1 MLTPLVK
8 TLIFS
13 LMYRLLSAALQPVS
27 DNRIVDGIEAV
38 ARAGNLYYI
47 VIRDAS
53 ILFFSDCD
61 SMCIYKLYG
70 RLIGHE
76 ELFVSGIFFMVMTY
90 LTPKEQYRR
99 YFRFML
105 GVFLAVIIL
114 KPLAAGYEYD
124 MRFAELTKK
133 IEGISYEYDADTT
146 DLFTAFE
153 AEEN

>member
-1 MLTPLVK
+1 
-8 TLIFS
+8 
-13 LMYRLLSAALQPVS
+13 
-27 DNRIVDGIEAV
+27 
-38 ARAGNLYYI
+38 
-47 VIRDAS
+47 
-53 ILFFSDCD
+53 
-61 SMCIYKLYG
+61 MCIYKLYG
-70 RLIGHE
+70 RLIGYE
-76 ELFVSGIFFMVMTY
+76 ELFVSGFFFHGNDIFNAKGAVQ
-90 LTPKEQYRR
+90 EV
-99 YFRFML
+99 FRFML

>member
-1 MLTPLVK
+1 
-8 TLIFS
+8 
-13 LMYRLLSAALQPVS
+13 
-27 DNRIVDGIEAV
+27 
-38 ARAGNLYYI
+38 
-47 VIRDAS
+47 
-53 ILFFSDCD
+53 
-61 SMCIYKLYG
+61 MCIYKLYG

-76 ELFVSGIFFMVMTY
+76 ELFVSGVFFHNDIFNAKGAVQEI
-90 LTPKEQYRR
+90 L
-99 YFRFML
+99 FRFML

>member
-1 MLTPLVK
+1 MK
-8 TLIFS
+8 S
-13 LMYRLLSAALQPVS
+13 Y
-27 DNRIVDGIEAV
+27 
-38 ARAGNLYYI
+38 LYL
-47 VIRDAS
+47 A
-53 ILFFSDCD
+53 F
-61 SMCIYKLYG
+61 
-70 RLIGHE
+70 
-76 ELFVSGIFFMVMTY
+76 FFMVMTY

-99 YFRFML
+99 YFRFM
-105 GVFLAVIIL
+105 L

>member
-1 MLTPLVK
+1 MKSYLHLA
-8 TLIFS
+8 F
-13 LMYRLLSAALQPVS
+13 
-27 DNRIVDGIEAV
+27 
-38 ARAGNLYYI
+38 
-47 VIRDAS
+47 
-53 ILFFSDCD
+53 
-61 SMCIYKLYG
+61 
-70 RLIGHE
+70 
-76 ELFVSGIFFMVMTY
+76 FFMVMTY

>member
-1 MLTPLVK
+1 MK
-8 TLIFS
+8 S
-13 LMYRLLSAALQPVS
+13 Y
-27 DNRIVDGIEAV
+27 
-38 ARAGNLYYI
+38 LYL
-47 VIRDAS
+47 A
-53 ILFFSDCD
+53 F
-61 SMCIYKLYG
+61 
-70 RLIGHE
+70 
-76 ELFVSGIFFMVMTY
+76 FFMVMTY

-114 KPLAAGYEYD
+114 KPLAAGYE
-124 MRFAELTKK
+124 LTKK

>member
-1 MLTPLVK
+1 
-8 TLIFS
+8 
-13 LMYRLLSAALQPVS
+13 
-27 DNRIVDGIEAV
+27 
-38 ARAGNLYYI
+38 
-47 VIRDAS
+47 
-53 ILFFSDCD
+53 
-61 SMCIYKLYG
+61 MCIYKLYG

-76 ELFVSGIFFMVMTY
+76 KLFVSGIFFH
-90 LTPKEQYRR
+90 
-99 YFRFML
+99 

>member
-1 MLTPLVK
+1 MK
-8 TLIFS
+8 S
-13 LMYRLLSAALQPVS
+13 Y
-27 DNRIVDGIEAV
+27 
-38 ARAGNLYYI
+38 LYL
-47 VIRDAS
+47 A
-53 ILFFSDCD
+53 F
-61 SMCIYKLYG
+61 
-70 RLIGHE
+70 
-76 ELFVSGIFFMVMTY
+76 FFMVMTY

-153 AEEN
+153 AEENRLHSDFTCWSTASYCGASGKRG

>member
-1 MLTPLVK
+1 
-8 TLIFS
+8 
-13 LMYRLLSAALQPVS
+13 
-27 DNRIVDGIEAV
+27 
-38 ARAGNLYYI
+38 
-47 VIRDAS
+47 
-53 ILFFSDCD
+53 
-61 SMCIYKLYG
+61 MCIYKLYG
-70 RLIGHE
+70 RLIGYE
-76 ELFVSGIFFMVMTY
+76 ELFVSGFFFMVMTY

>member
-1 MLTPLVK
+1 MK
-8 TLIFS
+8 S
-13 LMYRLLSAALQPVS
+13 Y
-27 DNRIVDGIEAV
+27 
-38 ARAGNLYYI
+38 LYL
-47 VIRDAS
+47 A
-53 ILFFSDCD
+53 F
-61 SMCIYKLYG
+61 
-70 RLIGHE
+70 
-76 ELFVSGIFFMVMTY
+76 FFMVMTY

-124 MRFAELTKK
+124 MTKK